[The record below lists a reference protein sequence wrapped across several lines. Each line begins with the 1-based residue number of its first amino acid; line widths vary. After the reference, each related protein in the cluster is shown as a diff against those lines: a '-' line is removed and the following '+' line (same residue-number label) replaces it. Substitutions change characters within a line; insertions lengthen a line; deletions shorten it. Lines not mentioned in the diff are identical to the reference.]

1 MSIGEKIIDEIIK
14 QGMVKPDPQEPTVLV
29 WSSNAEEQISAL
41 VSDRTNWLERR
52 VTEMEQEIG
61 AVMIGRDQSDKIAA
75 TANTEAVRYMRER
88 EDAKA
93 ALALA
98 VKILTDSEYEW
109 RTKLAAA
116 NASLTECAQK
126 NAALMKAI
134 EILKPDPDE
143 AKEVEQMRDL
153 LRRADR
159 QLAGQGFGEQWP
171 LRLAINKALSV
182 APYQGRFEKSEPPSS
197 TGRCTCDG
205 CDKTVDNAWR
215 DSDGYHCLTCLAK
228 QRDNYRTEATKLK
241 TECERGTCAGAA
253 TMGAAVK
260 GYRDN
265 LNGVIAGLRA
275 DNERLRSGIDDA
287 LLHLHTN
294 YDIDGNS
301 MNDSDAADSLR
312 KAIGAERTEPGT
324 FRAGDHVHHK
334 PSNENWVVACDE
346 EGGKIMPSGWPCC
359 LADAADCSLLKAAT
373 DAERL
378 ETLQGHAKETKDHE
392 AERDPRTITARRQL
406 AAAPEKGGQ

>member
-1 MSIGEKIIDEIIK
+1 MSIQNTACHICGAPKDGHTHQCGAAET
-14 QGMVKPDPQEPTVLV
+14 QAPTPDTDAAYAEV
-29 WSSNAEEQISAL
+29 WADPSRGWRRPVEEFYARVQSI
-41 VSDRTNWLERR
+41 ER
-52 VTEMEQEIG
+52 Q
-61 AVMIGRDQSDKIAA
+61 RDQSDKIAA

-171 LRLAINKALSV
+171 LRLAIKKALSV
-182 APYQGRFEKSEPPSS
+182 APYQGRFGESEPPSS

-205 CDKTVDNAWR
+205 CDKTVGNAWR

-228 QRDNYRTEATKLK
+228 QRDEARAEVARLREDRDLEKRWRKDSDDRATDFEAEVARLAD
-241 TECERGTCAGAA
+241 ELERERMRLAA
-253 TMGAAVK
+253 CGVVALSNTPESAAKQRDMHPVYMSASCHDVMGAVDREMQHRAEVARLQEIATAL
-260 GYRDN
+260 RDC
-265 LNGVIAGLRA
+265 LPEFGVSPI
-275 DNERLRSGIDDA
+275 E
-287 LLHLHTN
+287 
-294 YDIDGNS
+294 
-301 MNDSDAADSLR
+301 R
-312 KAIGAERTEPGT
+312 KAIAAFEK
-324 FRAGDHVHHK
+324 VK
-334 PSNENWVVACDE
+334 
-346 EGGKIMPSGWPCC
+346 
-359 LADAADCSLLKAAT
+359 DAK
-373 DAERL
+373 
-378 ETLQGHAKETKDHE
+378 
-392 AERDPRTITARRQL
+392 
-406 AAAPEKGGQ
+406 